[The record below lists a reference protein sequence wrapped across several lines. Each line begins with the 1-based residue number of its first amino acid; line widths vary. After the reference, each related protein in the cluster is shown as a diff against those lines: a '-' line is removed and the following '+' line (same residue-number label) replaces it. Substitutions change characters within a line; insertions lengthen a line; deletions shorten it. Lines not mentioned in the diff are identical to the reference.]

1 MGLRARGADPRGP
14 DAAGDPVIALAG
26 LGLLALLH
34 AYFLYPISLLLRRPR
49 PVAPGTERDPDVWP
63 SLTLLISAYNEE
75 RTLRSKLENVATLD
89 YPHDRL
95 RVLVVSDG
103 STDGTDAIARA
114 FADRGIGLVTVP
126 GRHGKVACLN
136 LVLPDV
142 RSDLV
147 VMSDANSMYESASL
161 KRLARH
167 FLDEKTGCVC
177 GELQYRNP
185 GRLASGEGERAYWG
199 YERWVK
205 RVEGARGILLG
216 ANGAIYAYRRALF
229 QPVDPRMFCDDA
241 IPIRIRIAGYQVLYE
256 PAARCSEEAVGEQAE
271 VRRRR
276 RHASFG
282 MRTMFAMVRE
292 AARSGRWLVA
302 YQAVSHRILRWF
314 GSLWLLFIL
323 IGTPWIP
330 APFRMVAAWGQGLFY
345 GAAGLG
351 FALDRMGLRVTILY
365 LPYYALALT
374 GAGLAGLFNLV
385 RDTDRPFWE
394 PRQ

>member
-1 MGLRARGADPRGP
+1 M
-14 DAAGDPVIALAG
+14 IALAAIG
-26 LGLLALLH
+26 FVALLH
-34 AYFLYPISLLLRRPR
+34 AYLLYPCSLLLRRPR
-49 PVAPGTERDPDVWP
+49 PVAPESARDPDVWP
-63 SLTLLISAYNEE
+63 TLTLLISAYNEE

-89 YPHDRL
+89 YPRDRL
-95 RVLVVSDG
+95 RILVVSDG

-114 FADRGIGLVTVP
+114 FADRGIELVAVP

-142 RSDLV
+142 SSDLV
-147 VMSDANSMYESASL
+147 VMSDANSMYEPPSL

-167 FLDEKTGCVC
+167 FGDEQVGCVC

-216 ANGAIYAYRRALF
+216 ANGAIYAYRRSLF

-241 IPIRIRIAGYQVLYE
+241 IPIRIRIAGDRVLYE
-256 PAARCSEEAVGEQAE
+256 PTARCSEEAVGEEAE
-271 VRRRR
+271 LRRRR

-282 MRTMFAMVRE
+282 MRTMAAMVRE
-292 AARSGRWLVA
+292 SIRAGRWLVA
-302 YQAVSHRILRWF
+302 YQALSHRILRWF
-314 GSLWLLFIL
+314 GSLWLLLIL
-323 IGTPWIP
+323 VGTPWIP

-345 GAAGLG
+345 LAAALG
-351 FALDRMGLRVTILY
+351 FVLDRMGLRVTILY

-374 GAGLAGLFNLV
+374 GAGLAGLYNLV